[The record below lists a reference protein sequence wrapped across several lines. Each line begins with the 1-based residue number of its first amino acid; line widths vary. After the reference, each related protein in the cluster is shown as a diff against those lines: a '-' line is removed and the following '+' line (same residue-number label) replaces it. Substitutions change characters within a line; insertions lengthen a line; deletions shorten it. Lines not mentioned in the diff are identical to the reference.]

1 MKTAA
6 VVAWYEPLPVYV
18 DNLRTYV
25 NSVDRVFVVD
35 DTGADYSELLA
46 DFPEVTYICFDSNR
60 GIASALNAGYSA
72 AGSFG
77 AEWVLTMDQ
86 DSAWRP
92 SELSRF
98 MAAAKVLSLD
108 ESVAIV
114 APNFTGSSIEIPP
127 DGGVGQMDCD
137 GVISAGSF
145 VRLESF
151 RDIGGYN
158 EELFI
163 DQVDH
168 EFSYRLRKRGFRIV
182 RLTGVEMNHEVGMPL
197 RRRILGR
204 NIVAGGHSAARKYYM
219 VRNSLYMRKTFR
231 EFGAPYLEMIFMMA
245 LGVIFLE
252 DRKLAKL
259 AHMVKGAWHYLA
271 GVTGRLAR

>member
-6 VVAWYEPLPVYV
+6 VISWYEPLPAYV
-18 DNLRTYV
+18 DNLRTYA
-25 NSVDRVFVVD
+25 NSVDRVIVVD
-35 DTGADYSELLA
+35 DTGADHSELLA
-46 DFPEVTYICFDSNR
+46 DFPEVTYVCFDSNK

-72 AGSFG
+72 AQSFG

-86 DSAWRP
+86 DSSWRP

-98 MAAAKVLSLD
+98 MAAAHVLSLD
-108 ESVAIV
+108 KNVAIV
-114 APNFTGSSIEIPP
+114 APNFTGSFIAIPP
-127 DGGVGQMDCD
+127 DGGVGQADCD

-145 VRLESF
+145 VRLKSF

-197 RRRILGR
+197 RRRIFGR

-219 VRNSLYMRKTFR
+219 VRNSLYMRSSFG

-252 DRKLAKL
+252 DKKLSKL
-259 AHMVKGAWHYLA
+259 AHMVKGAWHYLV
-271 GVTGRLAR
+271 GVTGKLVR